1 LPKDAGLSV
10 LPLNAQ
16 IARQLGLSED
26 TKGLVINAVDPNS
39 DAGEKELQRG
49 DVILSVG
56 NRAITTVAELEAGIR
71 AAQSA
76 GRTAIGVQIVRPGQP
91 PLYIGLRLQETQETQ
106 DVTSPAFSPIGARVA
121 LKHQGPTP
129 LLLLYST
136 QRAGKLQRLA
146 HGSLGQLAIHIT

>member
-1 LPKDAGLSV
+1 
-10 LPLNAQ
+10 
-16 IARQLGLSED
+16 
-26 TKGLVINAVDPNS
+26 VINAVDPNS

-91 PLYIGLRLQETQETQ
+91 PLYIGLRL
-106 DVTSPAFSPIGARVA
+106 R
-121 LKHQGPTP
+121 
-129 LLLLYST
+129 
-136 QRAGKLQRLA
+136 
-146 HGSLGQLAIHIT
+146 